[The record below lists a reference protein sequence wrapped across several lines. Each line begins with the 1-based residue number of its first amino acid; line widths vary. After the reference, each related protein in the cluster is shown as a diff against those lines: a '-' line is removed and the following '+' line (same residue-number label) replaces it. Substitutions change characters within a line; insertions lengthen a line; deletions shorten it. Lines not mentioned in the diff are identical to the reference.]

1 MSSIK
6 HVLSILLCFVF
17 CSFTFASDDHDHESE
32 KNKSLKGEDHKNGV
46 GKESGK
52 HEDHDNDS
60 HDEDDE
66 LHDHDEEIVQSKT
79 ILEIKKNG
87 KKFKLSKKTI
97 ETLKIKYAP
106 CKTVG
111 DLELK
116 VSKASL
122 VTFERKMGVFIHAS
136 DWFEL
141 IEVDLISQK
150 DSQYTVKTKNFPIN
164 ATACEIVISGVPL
177 LRVAQLE
184 ASGEGGQGHGH

>member
-1 MSSIK
+1 M
-6 HVLSILLCFVF
+6 
-17 CSFTFASDDHDHESE
+17 
-32 KNKSLKGEDHKNGV
+32 KGGDHKNGV
-46 GKESGK
+46 GNESGK

-60 HDEDDE
+60 HEEDDE
-66 LHDHDEEIVQSKT
+66 LHAHDEEKVQSKT
-79 ILEIKKNG
+79 ILEIEKDG
-87 KKFKLSKKTI
+87 KKFKLSKKAI
-97 ETLKIKYAP
+97 ETLKVKYES

-111 DLELK
+111 DLELE
-116 VSKASL
+116 VPKASL
-122 VTFERKMGVFIHAS
+122 VRFERKMGVFLHVS